1 METTF
6 TGVSSRIDFWLVS
19 DNVMASIENA
29 CIKPTVR
36 TDHNAILLSLKMNNV
51 KRGPGYWKMNVNI
64 LNDDNYVKEV
74 KQCIAMCENE
84 YSTENPQIKMGNL

>member
-1 METTF
+1 
-6 TGVSSRIDFWLVS
+6 
-19 DNVMASIENA
+19 
-29 CIKPTVR
+29 
-36 TDHNAILLSLKMNNV
+36 MNNV

-84 YSTENPQIKMGNL
+84 YSTENPQVKWEICKIKVKELTQAFGKKKLVKVEKKYKKLKRNYVI